1 MKAWT
6 RKVVRS
12 DWFLDILPGQ
22 TGFTNGL
29 LVGKE
34 RKRGLKDD
42 SKSNGGSH
50 VVTPPSPAGFSRCV
64 RDTWSSACPSKESQ

>member
-1 MKAWT
+1 M
-6 RKVVRS
+6 RS

-50 VVTPPSPAGFSRCV
+50 VATPPSQQVSPGVSETRGLVHAHQKSH
-64 RDTWSSACPSKESQ
+64 SEL